1 MNASKTQNSRT
12 KCEKTTAD
20 FKQIMKSHTTYI
32 THTLELNFK
41 GYNKIKTIFF
51 FSAYNKEDNFLYKDI
66 NNFFYIKKST

>member
-20 FKQIMKSHTTYI
+20 FKQIMKSRTTYI

-51 FSAYNKEDNFLYKDI
+51 FLHITKKTIFYTKISTI
-66 NNFFYIKKST
+66 FFI